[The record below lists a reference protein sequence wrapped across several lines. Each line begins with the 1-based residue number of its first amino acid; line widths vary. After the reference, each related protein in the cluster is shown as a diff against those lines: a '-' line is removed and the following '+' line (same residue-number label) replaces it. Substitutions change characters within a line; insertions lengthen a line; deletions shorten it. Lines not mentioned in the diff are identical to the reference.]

1 MASSPDTTVRDRVLG
16 LGDELITD
24 YLRRHPDFLLSHPEL
39 LAVLAPPSRDDA
51 DSVVDMQSFMIERL
65 RAEVDRLTERH
76 HALLDAGRKTLS
88 RQGEVQEAVTAL
100 LSATTLEHRIEV
112 ITSDFP
118 RLLDVDVVALCVED
132 RGDEG
137 RRRGPT
143 GITCLAG
150 GTIDDVLDRGRDL
163 QAGDNPVLTDDER
176 IFGAGTGLVRSAAL
190 VRLTLGGT
198 APAALLALGSRR
210 ADRFPSGQGGEPLG
224 FLARVLEH
232 CLRAWLGPPT

>member
-1 MASSPDTTVRDRVLG
+1 VASSPENTARDRVLG
-16 LGDELITD
+16 LDDEQIAD
-24 YLRRHPDFLLSHPEL
+24 YLRRHPDFLLRHPEL
-39 LAVLAPPSRDDA
+39 LAVLAPPSRDDGTG
-51 DSVVDMQSFMIERL
+51 VVDMQGFMIERL
-65 RAEVDRLTERH
+65 RAEVDRMAERH
-76 HALLDAGRKTLS
+76 HDLLDAGRNTLS
-88 RQGEVQEAVTAL
+88 RQGQVHEAVTAL
-100 LSATTLEHRIEV
+100 LSATTLEHLIEV
-112 ITSDFP
+112 ITSDLP
-118 RLLDVDVVALCVED
+118 RLLDVDVVALGVED

-150 GTIDDVLDRGRDL
+150 GVIDDVLGVGRDL
-163 QAGDNPVLTDDER
+163 QAGDDPGLTDDER

-198 APAALLALGSRR
+198 APGALLALGSRR

-232 CLRAWLGPPT
+232 CLRAWLGLPT

>member
-1 MASSPDTTVRDRVLG
+1 MASSPDNAAHDRVPV
-16 LGDELITD
+16 LGDEQIAD
-24 YLRRHPDFLLSHPEL
+24 YLRSHPDFLQRHPEL
-39 LAVLAPPSRDDA
+39 LTALAPPSRDDG
-51 DSVVDMQSFMIERL
+51 DGVVDMQSFMIERL
-65 RAEVDRLTERH
+65 RAEVERLTERH
-76 HALLDAGRKTLS
+76 HDLLDAGRKTLS
-88 RQGEVQEAVTAL
+88 RQGQVHEAVTAL
-100 LSATTLEHRIEV
+100 LAATTLEHLIEV

-137 RRRGPT
+137 GRRGPT

-150 GTIDDVLDRGRDL
+150 GAIDDVLGPERDL
-163 QAGDNPVLTDDER
+163 QAGDDQGLTDDER

-210 ADRFPSGQGGEPLG
+210 ADRFPSGQGGEPVG

-232 CLRAWLGPPT
+232 CLRAWLGLPA